1 MAEGLLCHSLL
12 KVTTKVDNGL
22 KVAQRVE
29 DRVTLLPLEL
39 AGCPVVVLIDCVV
52 TSTPQSGPATHPHWR
67 PRLLFVL
74 DRLGL
79 CRCFWQPSTELLK
92 M

>member
-1 MAEGLLCHSLL
+1 MAEGLLCHSRLQL
-12 KVTTKVDNGL
+12 DEEVQTKVDNGL

-52 TSTPQSGPATHPHWR
+52 TSTPQSGPATHPH
-67 PRLLFVL
+67 
-74 DRLGL
+74 
-79 CRCFWQPSTELLK
+79 STPPWAPATAFCVG
-92 M
+92 